1 MMIKTRKLI
10 RAEGNFLS
18 VLGKNLLQMFGIK
31 NFAVWKCLKNKNYE
45 NGILMLIAMMMLI
58 VSDVNILAMFTLT

>member
-1 MMIKTRKLI
+1 MIKTRKLI

-31 NFAVWKCLKNKNYE
+31 NFAVWKCLIKKQE
-45 NGILMLIAMMMLI
+45 L
-58 VSDVNILAMFTLT
+58 

>member
-1 MMIKTRKLI
+1 MIKTRKLI

-31 NFAVWKCLKNKNYE
+31 NFAVWKCLKNKIYE

-58 VSDVNILAMFTLT
+58 VSDVNIQAMFTLT